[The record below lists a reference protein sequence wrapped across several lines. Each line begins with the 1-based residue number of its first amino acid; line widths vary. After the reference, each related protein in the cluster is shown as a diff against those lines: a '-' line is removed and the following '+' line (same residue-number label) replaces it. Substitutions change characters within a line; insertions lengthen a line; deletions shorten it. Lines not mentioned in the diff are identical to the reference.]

1 MEKGG
6 KNGRMVEKGGGMRL
20 RSQKHCLKKEEE
32 EGWRERGVVD
42 SCQSHQRELE
52 EKKKVKQNGCFSFF
66 F

>member
-1 MEKGG
+1 MKCLANSILHGERG
-6 KNGRMVEKGGGMRL
+6 KEWQNGRKGGGMRL

-52 EKKKVKQNGCFSFF
+52 EKKK
-66 F
+66 